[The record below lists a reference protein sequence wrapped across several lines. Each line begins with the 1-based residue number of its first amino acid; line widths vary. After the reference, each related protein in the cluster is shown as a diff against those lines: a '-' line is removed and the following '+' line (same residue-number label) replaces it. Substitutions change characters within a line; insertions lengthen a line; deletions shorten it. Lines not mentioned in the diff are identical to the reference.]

1 MARKPLSKLVVAG
14 LVVLLFPILSQA
26 SQPTQTTKASEDP
39 DNYRVSEKLTL
50 IELAPE
56 AINRI
61 HSSEPIQKINAP
73 QALSLE
79 VEYQGNN
86 AFVTLGRKAKQGV
99 IYIITQSGD
108 VFSLEI
114 IPKKGLKARVIHLD
128 SPSRKAKDNQVKF
141 ARLDPETAAVDLIR
155 NAFADTIPDNFNVTP
170 SHQDIEA
177 IKHLR
182 ITLRRTV
189 SIDGV
194 PLALNEYRVSI
205 APFSGLA
212 EMKVDESAF
221 LVPKLTRKPTAIALG
236 KDLKQFVDGKAV
248 LRPGQYLRLF
258 IVEHSHN

>member
-39 DNYRVSEKLTL
+39 DNFRVSEKLTL

-99 IYIITQSGD
+99 IYIITQSGE

-128 SPSRKAKDNQVKF
+128 SQSRKAKDNQVKF

-170 SHQDIEA
+170 DHQEIEA
-177 IKHLR
+177 IKH
-182 ITLRRTV
+182 LRRTV